1 MPRTRSRAVCQ
12 RRVGNP
18 GPCGAASGG
27 SRPVTP
33 DWMAGAASEI
43 VMTLVTCDFAS
54 PATPDTRR
62 RVKALAPSWGKA
74 KSTLN
79 S

>member
-1 MPRTRSRAVCQ
+1 
-12 RRVGNP
+12 
-18 GPCGAASGG
+18 
-27 SRPVTP
+27 
-33 DWMAGAASEI
+33 MAGAASEI